1 LKKTTKRIQYLVEE
15 INKQEK
21 DKQKS
26 KHNDYIVVI
35 TFSFSS
41 FYRRCKSIS
50 NFFKI
55 LTNGRNTHKGLMDN
69 REWFKSLHSNGFY
82 RYVITHD
89 IVEIT
94 IVFRTEEKIDE
105 DEFKTRVEKI
115 IKPLDIVVGYN
126 NKYLF
131 DKKFIDVLSLET
143 GMELFG
149 GYKHGNPSK

>member
-1 LKKTTKRIQYLVEE
+1 
-15 INKQEK
+15 
-21 DKQKS
+21 
-26 KHNDYIVVI
+26 
-35 TFSFSS
+35 
-41 FYRRCKSIS
+41 
-50 NFFKI
+50 
-55 LTNGRNTHKGLMDN
+55 MDN

>member
-1 LKKTTKRIQYLVEE
+1 MKKTTKRIQFLVEQ
-15 INKQEK
+15 IKKQETAK
-21 DKQKS
+21 HQP
-26 KHNDYIVVI
+26 KHNDYIIVI

-41 FYRRCKSIS
+41 FYRRCRSIS

-55 LTNGRNTHKGLMDN
+55 LTNGRNTHQGLMNN
-69 REWFKSLHSNGFY
+69 REWFKSLHSKGFY
-82 RYVITHD
+82 RYIITRD

-94 IVFRTEEKIDE
+94 IVVRTEEKMNE

-115 IKPLDIVVGYN
+115 IKPLNIVIGYN
-126 NKYLF
+126 DKYLF